1 MRKLSYLFSLL
12 VLSIVCGGTAWA
24 DDGKYYSAGTVV
36 TSVDQIKE
44 GVDYALKGTG
54 VSPCSST
61 YLNVVMDGNGGSAS
75 LTSDCIYQ
83 FESAGT
89 VDGKPAFYLKQ
100 KSNGMYLRKP
110 GKPTDVT
117 FGYPNE
123 NTPDGWGADYLALT
137 SDKNDAWQFWAGVA
151 QSTDENDPFYYNK
164 GTEGKEVMFV
174 FTCTTVLTGD
184 DAGDGAYR
192 YLSSWSS
199 GHNIMQYVD
208 TNVWNL
214 WTDISEIVGTA
225 KLSLLLGKLLPAGPE
240 GAFTPGE
247 NPGDVSQDAY
257 NKLDEVFKKCQ
268 AFIDGGGTS
277 DDEANALCDEL
288 QAAYD
293 NCKNAIVMVEA
304 GKYYFITGNKGRS
317 NTTGRGTIYSDG
329 SNWKWDYAA
338 SPVTDLKYA
347 VMLEKGSTDSTFYI
361 KSPINDTYMEAING
375 NSNTIKAVAKG
386 KAADYII
393 GHSSGSYFYMTNP
406 DISQGVHAQENGMVC
421 VGWDFT
427 ADASQWV
434 FQTISD
440 DMIEKIDSVAN
451 QAKLNA
457 TLNSVYSDAS
467 TVYSNSRAYTS
478 DATPDNDYTSHGLLT
493 DASQIFTSKLV
504 DTSIEGSGLDCLL
517 NGVLAGGSEYIH
529 STWQTADAP
538 NHYHFFGADLKKAV
552 SAVTVKY
559 SRRMSVDS
567 WKTGQLSYPTKMR
580 VYAANDTTTATG
592 DWTWVGDMTPAFVAE
607 DSTLAGSIDLGGN
620 YQYVRFDVI
629 ATGNNGSVT
638 SSTIPGAKAYPFFYM
653 SELGIY
659 EATYDAANSPF
670 SQVPEAD
677 GKALEDALK
686 AARPE
691 ILEEKATQPT
701 IDALQ
706 SAYDK
711 FCESYADPQLARD
724 AYDKAQTMLDS
735 AVVGKEL
742 GQVSQEAYDNLK
754 SVMATCKDKI
764 QNVMTMETLTE
775 VLNSLEEAC
784 NKLVAS
790 AVMPAANKYYYIL
803 STGNALKNAAI
814 AAANNKDGQ
823 RLTIGARTADGAF
836 DEATAMHNYEFMW
849 LLEQDEDGKQYLRN
863 VGTGFYMN
871 GNTTANPSTTAA
883 RTPVQIVYGKY
894 GQFNVVILEND
905 STESGSI
912 YLNNNESSV
921 NKYTLDNNCYY
932 AFQEVDFSDDPF
944 TYVGVSEGWQFKCL
958 PYAVVGCSNG
968 SMYKVLGINS
978 SNQLVLQITEEAAPG
993 EPFAYRLNDGS
1004 EATEDD
1010 FGVDMSQGLVSEG
1023 KVVNGVEGLLSGI
1036 TLSEGGYGVLSGT
1049 ADTLTVTTGSKVIGN
1064 NSAIVTKSV
1073 PVIDEEGDYT
1083 LEIDGT
1089 ITGVETGI
1097 EGIVIVPK
1105 DGKIYDLQGRRVTK
1119 PGKGVYIIDGKKVFF
1134 K

>member
-24 DDGKYYSAGTVV
+24 DDGKYYQAPTLVSSASELVPDKDFV
-36 TSVDQIKE
+36 LKSVHS
-44 GVDYALKGTG
+44 G
-54 VSPCSST
+54 T
-61 YLNVVMDGNGGSAS
+61 YLDVLLAGNAGSSS
-75 LTSDCIYQ
+75 LTSDCVYQ
-83 FESAGT
+83 FVSAGT
-89 VDGKPAFYLKQ
+89 VNGRPAFYLQQ
-100 KSNGMYLRKP
+100 KANGQYLRKP
-110 GKPTDVT
+110 GDKSDVT

-123 NTPDGWGADYLALT
+123 NTPDGWGSKWLALT
-137 SDKNDAWQFWAGVA
+137 SDQNDAWKFWAGVGTA
-151 QSTDENDPFYYNK
+151 DQTQQKINPFYTSQATT
-164 GTEGKEVMFV
+164 GDPMFV
-174 FTCTTVLTGD
+174 FACTDTLNAEED
-184 DAGDGAYR
+184 ENYPYR
-192 YLSSWSS
+192 YLSGWSA
-199 GHNIMQYVD
+199 GHNIMQYFD
-208 TNVWNL
+208 TNAWYVY
-214 WTDISEIVGTA
+214 TDVSEIVGIA
-225 KLSLLLGKLLPAGPE
+225 KLTLLLQNLLPSGPE
-240 GAFTPGE
+240 GAFAAGE
-247 NPGDVSQDAY
+247 NPGDVDQTAY
-257 NKLDEVFKKCQ
+257 DELVAVFKECEDFVNSPD
-268 AFIDGGGTS
+268 AN
-277 DDEANALCDEL
+277 DEGANTLCEKL

-293 NCKNAIVMVEA
+293 KCRTSIVMVEA

-317 NTTGRGTIYSDG
+317 NTTGKGTLYSDG

-361 KSPINDTYMEAING
+361 KSPINETYMEAING

-386 KAADYII
+386 KAADYLI
-393 GHSSGSYFYMTNP
+393 GHSSGSYFYMTNVG
-406 DISQGVHAQENGMVC
+406 ISQGVHAQENGMVC
-421 VGWDFT
+421 VGWNYT

-440 DMIEKIDSVAN
+440 EMIEKIDSVAN

-457 TLNSVYSDAS
+457 ALNEIFGEASQVYND
-467 TVYSNSRAYTS
+467 SRAYIS
-478 DATPDNDYTSHGLLT
+478 DATPDNNYESHGLLT
-493 DASQIFTSKLV
+493 DVAQIFTSP
-504 DTSIEGSGLDCLL
+504 IEGSSDGSDLSCLL
-517 NGVLAGGSEYIH
+517 NGTLSGGSEYVH
-529 STWQTADAP
+529 STWHAGNAP
-538 NHYHFFGADLKKAV
+538 NHYHFFGADLKKSV

-559 SRRMSVDS
+559 SRRMSTEGWQS
-567 WKTGQLSYPTKMR
+567 GQLSYPTKLR
-580 VYAANDTTTATG
+580 VYVANDTTEANG
-592 DWTWVGDMTPAFVAE
+592 DWTWVGDITPSFVTT
-607 DSTLAGSIDLGGN
+607 DSTLAGTVEFGGD
-620 YQYVRFDVI
+620 YQYVRFDVM

-638 SSTIPGAKAYPFFYM
+638 SSTIPGAKAYPFFYI

-701 IDALQ
+701 IDDLQ

-735 AVVGKEL
+735 AVVGTEL

-790 AVMPAANKYYYIL
+790 AVMPDANKYYYII

-823 RLTIGARTADGAF
+823 RLTMGARTADGAF
-836 DEATAMHNYEFMW
+836 DETTAMHNYEFVW

-883 RTPVQIVYGKY
+883 KTPVKVVYGKY
-894 GQFNVVILEND
+894 GQFNIVILEND

-912 YLNNNESSV
+912 YLNNNASAV
-921 NKYTLDNNCYY
+921 NKYILDDNCYY
-932 AFQEVDFSDDPF
+932 AFQEVDFSEDPF

-958 PYAVVGCSNG
+958 PFAVVGCSNG

-978 SNQLVLQITEEAAPG
+978 SNQLVLQIVEEAAPG

-1010 FGVDMSQGLVSEG
+1010 FGVDLSQGLVSKG
-1023 KVVNGVEGLLSGI
+1023 SLVNGVEGLLSGI

-1064 NSAIVTKSV
+1064 NSAVVTKSI
-1073 PVIDEEGDYT
+1073 PVIDEEGDYL

-1089 ITGVETGI
+1089 ITGVDTGI

>member
-24 DDGKYYSAGTVV
+24 DDGKYYSAGTIV

-110 GKPTDVT
+110 GNPTDVT
-117 FGYPNE
+117 FGYPNA
-123 NTPDGWGADYLALT
+123 NTPDGWGSDYLALT
-137 SDKNDAWQFWAGVA
+137 SDKSDAWQFWAGVA
-151 QSTDENDPFYYNK
+151 QSTNENDPFYYNK
-164 GTEGKEVMFV
+164 GTDGKEVMFV
-174 FTCTTVLTGD
+174 FTCTTVLTGE
-184 DAGDGAYR
+184 DAEDGAYR
-192 YLSSWSS
+192 YLSSWAS

-214 WTDISEIVGTA
+214 WTDITEIVGTS
-225 KLSLLLGKLLPAGPE
+225 KLSLLLQKLLPAGPE

-257 NKLDEVFKKCQ
+257 DKLDEVFKKCQ

-277 DDEANALCDEL
+277 ESEANELCDEL

-293 NCKNAIVMVEA
+293 NCRTSIVMVEA
-304 GKYYFITGNKGRS
+304 GKYYFITGNKGRT
-317 NTTGRGTIYSDG
+317 NTTGKATIYSDG
-329 SNWKWDYAA
+329 SNWMWDYVA

-347 VMLEKGSTDSTFYI
+347 VVLEKGSTDSTFYI
-361 KSPINDTYMEAING
+361 KSPINNTYMEAING

-386 KAADYII
+386 SAADYII
-393 GHSSGSYFYMTNP
+393 NHSSGSYFYITNSG
-406 DISQGVHAQENGMVC
+406 ISQGVHAQADGMVC
-421 VGWDFT
+421 VGWDHT

-440 DMIEKIDSVAN
+440 DMIAKIDSVA
-451 QAKLNA
+451 QQSKLNSD
-457 TLNSVYSDAS
+457 LNEIFDEAS
-467 TVYSNSRAYTS
+467 TVYSNSRVFKS
-478 DATPDNDYTSHGLLT
+478 DATDDNNYESHGLLT
-493 DASQIFTSKLV
+493 GVEQIFTSP
-504 DTSIEGSGLDCLL
+504 IEGSSDGSDLSCLL
-517 NGVLAGGSEYIH
+517 NGVLSGGSEYVH
-529 STWQTADAP
+529 STWHSENAP
-538 NHYHFFGADLKKAV
+538 NSYHFFGADLKKAV

-559 SRRMSVDS
+559 SRRMSTDG
-567 WKTGQLSYPTKMR
+567 WKTGQLSYPTKLR
-580 VYAANDTTTATG
+580 VYVANDTTTANG
-592 DWTWVGDMTPAFVAE
+592 DWTWAGDMTPAFVTA
-607 DSTLAGSIDLGGN
+607 DSTLAGTIEFGGD
-620 YQYVRFDVI
+620 YQYVRFDVME
-629 ATGNNGSVT
+629 TGNNGSVT
-638 SSTIPGAKAYPFFYM
+638 SSTIAGAKAYPFFYI

-659 EATYDAANSPF
+659 EATYDAANSPY

-677 GKALEDALK
+677 GKALADALK

-691 ILEEKATQPT
+691 ILDEKATQPT

-724 AYDKAQTMLDS
+724 AYDKAQTLLDS
-735 AVVGKEL
+735 AVVGEEL
-742 GQVSQEAYDNLK
+742 GQVSQVAYDNLK
-754 SVMATCKDKI
+754 SVMEACKSKI
-764 QNVMTMETLTE
+764 QNVMTMETLKA
-775 VLNSLEEAC
+775 VIADLEAAC
-784 NKLVAS
+784 DQLVAS
-790 AVMPAANKYYYIL
+790 AVMPAADKYYYII
-803 STGNALKNAAI
+803 STGTALRNTAI

-823 RLTIGARTADGAF
+823 RLTMGARTADGSF
-836 DEATAMHNYEFMW
+836 DETTAMCNYEYVW
-849 LLEQDEDGKQYLRN
+849 LLEQDENGKQYLRN

-871 GNTTANPSTTAA
+871 GNTTTNPTTTAA
-883 RTPVQIVYGKY
+883 KTPIKVVYGKA
-894 GQFNVVILEND
+894 GQFNIVILEND

-912 YLNNNESSV
+912 YLNNNASAV
-921 NKYTLDNNCYY
+921 NKYILDDNCYY
-932 AFQEVDFSDDPF
+932 AFQEVNFGDDPF

-958 PYAVVGCSNG
+958 PFAVVGCSNG

-978 SNQLVLQITEEAAPG
+978 SNQLVLQIVEEAAPG

-1010 FGVDMSQGLVSEG
+1010 FGVDLSQGLVSKG
-1023 KVVNGVEGLLSGI
+1023 SLVNGVEGLLSGI

-1064 NSAIVTKSV
+1064 NSAVVTKSI
-1073 PVIDEEGDYT
+1073 PVIDEEGDYL

-1089 ITGVETGI
+1089 ITGVDTGI

>member
-192 YLSSWSS
+192 YLSSWVS
-199 GHNIMQYVD
+199 GHNIMQYPD

-375 NSNTIKAVAKG
+375 SSNTIKAVAKG

-457 TLNSVYSDAS
+457 ALNEIFGEASQVYND
-467 TVYSNSRAYTS
+467 SRAYIS
-478 DATPDNDYTSHGLLT
+478 DATPDNNYESHGLLT
-493 DASQIFTSKLV
+493 DVAQIFTSP
-504 DTSIEGSGLDCLL
+504 IEGSSDGSDLSCLL
-517 NGVLAGGSEYIH
+517 NGTLSGGSEYVH
-529 STWQTADAP
+529 STWHTGNAP
-538 NHYHFFGADLKKAV
+538 NHYHFFGADLKKSV

-559 SRRMSVDS
+559 SRRMSTEG
-567 WKTGQLSYPTKMR
+567 WQRGQLSYPTKLR
-580 VYAANDTTTATG
+580 VYVANDTTEANG
-592 DWTWVGDMTPAFVAE
+592 DWTWVGDITPSFVTT
-607 DSTLAGSIDLGGN
+607 DSTLAGTVEFGGD
-620 YQYVRFDVI
+620 YQYVRFDVM

-701 IDALQ
+701 IDDLQ

-754 SVMATCKDKI
+754 NVMATCKDKI
-764 QNVMTMETLTE
+764 QNVMTMETLKE
-775 VLNSLEEAC
+775 VIASLEEAC
-784 NKLVAS
+784 DKLVAS
-790 AVMPAANKYYYIL
+790 AVMPDANKYYYII
-803 STGNALKNAAI
+803 STGNALKNTAI

-823 RLTIGARTADGAF
+823 RLTMGARTADGAF

-883 RTPVQIVYGKY
+883 RTPVKVVYGKA
-894 GQFNVVILEND
+894 GQFNIVILEND

-912 YLNNNESSV
+912 YLNNNASNV
-921 NKYTLDNNCYY
+921 NKYFLDDNCYY
-932 AFQEVDFSDDPF
+932 AFQEVNFGAEPF
-944 TYVGVSEGWQFKCL
+944 TYVNVSDGWQFKCL
-958 PYAVVGCSNG
+958 PFAVAGCSNG
-968 SMYKVLGINS
+968 SMYNVLGVNAD
-978 SNQLVLQITEEAAPG
+978 NQLVLQITDVVAPG
-993 EPFAYRLNDGS
+993 DPFVYQLTTEG
-1004 EATEDD
+1004 ATQDD
-1010 FGVDMSQGLVSEG
+1010 FGVDLSQGLVSKG
-1023 KVVNGVEGLLSGI
+1023 NIVNGVEGFLSGL
-1036 TLSEGGYGVLSGT
+1036 TLTETGYGI
-1049 ADTLTVTTGSKVIGN
+1049 LTGGDSIVVTTSSKVIEN
-1064 NSAIVTKSV
+1064 NSAVVTKGV
-1073 PVIDEEGDYT
+1073 PVVDEEGDY
-1083 LEIDGT
+1083 LLDIKGT
-1089 ITGVETGI
+1089 ITGVDTGI

>member
-1 MRKLSYLFSLL
+1 MVFLL
-12 VLSIVCGGTAWA
+12 
-24 DDGKYYSAGTVV
+24 
-36 TSVDQIKE
+36 
-44 GVDYALKGTG
+44 
-54 VSPCSST
+54 
-61 YLNVVMDGNGGSAS
+61 
-75 LTSDCIYQ
+75 
-83 FESAGT
+83 
-89 VDGKPAFYLKQ
+89 
-100 KSNGMYLRKP
+100 
-110 GKPTDVT
+110 
-117 FGYPNE
+117 
-123 NTPDGWGADYLALT
+123 
-137 SDKNDAWQFWAGVA
+137 
-151 QSTDENDPFYYNK
+151 
-164 GTEGKEVMFV
+164 
-174 FTCTTVLTGD
+174 
-184 DAGDGAYR
+184 
-192 YLSSWSS
+192 
-199 GHNIMQYVD
+199 
-208 TNVWNL
+208 
-214 WTDISEIVGTA
+214 ISE
-225 KLSLLLGKLLPAGPE
+225 
-240 GAFTPGE
+240 
-247 NPGDVSQDAY
+247 
-257 NKLDEVFKKCQ
+257 
-268 AFIDGGGTS
+268 
-277 DDEANALCDEL
+277 EL
-288 QAAYD
+288 
-293 NCKNAIVMVEA
+293 
-304 GKYYFITGNKGRS
+304 
-317 NTTGRGTIYSDG
+317 IY
-329 SNWKWDYAA
+329 
-338 SPVTDLKYA
+338 
-347 VMLEKGSTDSTFYI
+347 
-361 KSPINDTYMEAING
+361 
-375 NSNTIKAVAKG
+375 
-386 KAADYII
+386 
-393 GHSSGSYFYMTNP
+393 
-406 DISQGVHAQENGMVC
+406 
-421 VGWDFT
+421 
-427 ADASQWV
+427 
-434 FQTISD
+434 
-440 DMIEKIDSVAN
+440 KIDSVAH

-559 SRRMSVDS
+559 SRRMSVDG
-567 WKTGQLSYPTKMR
+567 WQTGQLSYPTKMR
-580 VYAANDTTTATG
+580 VYAANDTTTANG
-592 DWTWVGDMTPAFVAE
+592 NWTWVGDMTANFVNE
-607 DSTLAGSIDLGGN
+607 DSTLAGSIDLGGD
-620 YQYVRFDVI
+620 YRYVRFDVI

-638 SSTIPGAKAYPFFYM
+638 SSTIPGAKAYPFFYI

-775 VLNSLEEAC
+775 VIASLEEAC
-784 NKLVAS
+784 DKLVAS
-790 AVMPAANKYYYIL
+790 AVMPAANKYYYII
-803 STGNALKNAAI
+803 STGNALKNTAI

-823 RLTIGARTADGAF
+823 RLTMGARTADGAF
-836 DEATAMHNYEFMW
+836 DEATAMSNYEFVW

-883 RTPVQIVYGKY
+883 RTPVKVVYGKA
-894 GQFNVVILEND
+894 GQFNIVILEND

-912 YLNNNESSV
+912 YLNNNASNV
-921 NKYTLDNNCYY
+921 NKYFLDDNCYY
-932 AFQEVDFSDDPF
+932 AFQEVNFGAEPF
-944 TYVGVSEGWQFKCL
+944 TYVNVSDGWQFKCL
-958 PYAVVGCSNG
+958 PFAVAGCSNG
-968 SMYKVLGINS
+968 SMYNVLGVNAD
-978 SNQLVLQITEEAAPG
+978 NQLVLQITDVVAPG
-993 EPFAYRLNDGS
+993 DPFVYQLTTEG
-1004 EATEDD
+1004 ATQDD
-1010 FGVDMSQGLVSEG
+1010 FGVDLSQGLVSKG
-1023 KVVNGVEGLLSGI
+1023 NIVNGVEGFLSGL
-1036 TLSEGGYGVLSGT
+1036 TLTETGYGI
-1049 ADTLTVTTGSKVIGN
+1049 LTGGDSIVVTTSSKVIEN
-1064 NSAIVTKSV
+1064 NSAVVTKGV
-1073 PVIDEEGDYT
+1073 PVVDEEGDY
-1083 LEIDGT
+1083 LLDIKGT
-1089 ITGVETGI
+1089 ITGVDTGI

>member
-1 MRKLSYLFSLL
+1 MKKLSYLFSLL
-12 VLSIVCGGTAWA
+12 MLSFIGGVSAWA
-24 DDGKYYSAGTVV
+24 DDGKFYQADKLVNP
-36 TSVDQIKE
+36 DE
-44 GVDYALKGTG
+44 GLVEGQDYVLKGAG
-54 VSPCSST
+54 FGNCSST
-61 YLNVVMDGNGGSAS
+61 YLSVPLAGNSGSTS
-75 LTSDCIYQ
+75 ITSDCIYQ
-83 FESAGT
+83 FVKSGEK
-89 VDGKPAFYLKQ
+89 DGMPTYYLKQ
-100 KSNGMYLRKP
+100 KSNGKYLRKP
-110 GKPTDVT
+110 GNPTDLT
-117 FGYPNE
+117 LQYPNE
-123 NTPDGWGADYLALT
+123 NTPEGWGNKYLALT
-137 SDKNDAWQFWAGVA
+137 DDISDAWEFWAGKA
-151 QSTDENDPFYYNK
+151 DTSSTSRFMTNQATPDRDP
-164 GTEGKEVMFV
+164 MFV
-174 FTCTTVLTGD
+174 FTSTEAWAITD
-184 DAGDGAYR
+184 DAGTHYSR
-192 YLSSWSS
+192 WLISWNTNHSIA
-199 GHNIMQYVD
+199 HYYDV
-208 TNVWNL
+208 NVWYL
-214 WTDISEIVGTA
+214 YTDITEIVGSA
-225 KLSLLLGKLLPAGPE
+225 KLTLLLGKLLPNGPE
-240 GAFTPGE
+240 NAFSPGV
-247 NPGDVSQDAY
+247 NPGDVDQEAY
-257 NKLDEVFKKCQ
+257 DELLAVFEKCEKF
-268 AFIDGGGTS
+268 ATEGGTE
-277 DDEANALCDEL
+277 DEANQLCDEL
-288 QAAYD
+288 QSAY
-293 NCKNAIVMVEA
+293 NKCVSSIVMVEA

-317 NTTGRGTIYSDG
+317 NTTGRATIYSDG
-329 SNWKWDYAA
+329 TSWKWDYVA
-338 SPVTDLKYA
+338 SPVQDVKYA
-347 VMLEKGSTDSTFYI
+347 VMLERGSTDSTFYI

-386 KAADYII
+386 SAADYFIV
-393 GHSSGSYFYMTNP
+393 HNSGSYFYMTNAG
-406 DISQGVHAQENGMVC
+406 ISQGVHAQENGMVC
-421 VGWDFT
+421 VGWSYT

-434 FQTISD
+434 FQAVPD
-440 DMIEKIDSVAN
+440 ELVEKIDSVGK
-451 QAKLNA
+451 QAKLNLA
-457 TLNSVYSDAS
+457 LNDIYNDAS
-467 TVYSNSRAYTS
+467 TVYSNSRAYIS
-478 DATPDNDYTSHGLLT
+478 DATPDNNYASHGLLT

-504 DTSIEGSGLDCLL
+504 DTSIEGSSLDCLL
-517 NGVLAGGSEYIH
+517 NGAISGAQEYIH
-529 STWQTADAP
+529 STWITSEAP

-580 VYAANDTTTATG
+580 VYAANDTTTANG
-592 DWTWVGDMTPAFVAE
+592 NWTWVGDMTANFVNE
-607 DSTLAGSIDLGGN
+607 DSTLAGSIDLGGD
-620 YQYVRFDVI
+620 YRYVRFDVI

-775 VLNSLEEAC
+775 VIASLEEAC
-784 NKLVAS
+784 DKLVAS
-790 AVMPAANKYYYIL
+790 AVMPAANKYYYII
-803 STGNALKNAAI
+803 STGIALKNTAI

-823 RLTIGARTADGAF
+823 RLTMGARTADGAF
-836 DEATAMHNYEFMW
+836 DEATAMSNYEFVW

-883 RTPVQIVYGKY
+883 RTPVKVVYGKA
-894 GQFNVVILEND
+894 GQFNIVILEND

-912 YLNNNESSV
+912 YLNNNASNV
-921 NKYTLDNNCYY
+921 NKYFLDDNCYY
-932 AFQEVDFSDDPF
+932 AFQEVNFGAEPF
-944 TYVGVSEGWQFKCL
+944 TYVNVSDGWQFKCL
-958 PYAVVGCSNG
+958 PFAVAGCSNG
-968 SMYKVLGINS
+968 SMYNVLGVNAD
-978 SNQLVLQITEEAAPG
+978 NQLVLQITDVVAPG
-993 EPFAYRLNDGS
+993 DPFVYQLTTEG
-1004 EATEDD
+1004 ATQDD
-1010 FGVDMSQGLVSEG
+1010 FGVDLSQGLVSKG
-1023 KVVNGVEGLLSGI
+1023 NIVNGVEGFLSGL
-1036 TLSEGGYGVLSGT
+1036 TLTETGYGI
-1049 ADTLTVTTGSKVIGN
+1049 LTGGDSIVVTTSSKVIEN
-1064 NSAIVTKSV
+1064 NSAVVTKGV
-1073 PVIDEEGDYT
+1073 PVVDEEGDY
-1083 LEIDGT
+1083 LLDIKGT
-1089 ITGVETGI
+1089 ITGVDTGI